1 MWADFL
7 FVGIDQLV
15 NQAAN
20 VRWLTRGRMTAPLTV
35 RTQQGSLTSSSAQHS
50 RCVEALLCHIP
61 GLRVGLPSNAADAYT
76 MLLAAI
82 ADDDPTIVIEHR
94 AIYDQRGE
102 VDQEA
107 EIPAIGGAAIVRP
120 GRDVTIVAL
129 SRMVGVALAAAE
141 LLAADGIDAEV
152 VDPRWLSPFDWDT
165 VEASLARTNRLVI
178 VHEAVRTCG
187 FGAEVAALAAERGFW
202 RAGRAG
208 RAGHGSRLP
217 EALGTDPRGGGDT
230 RRREGRPRRAPGARR
245 HPCPREGARMKITDI
260 EAMVVPEAVHRHHR
274 RGCDAGRVHRA
285 GEDRR
290 RDHRH
295 RRGEPHP
302 SGDESRRRL
311 PRLAHAGARE
321 SSSSWS
327 AATRSTRS
335 GCGTRCTARP

>member
-1 MWADFL
+1 MSTRESTGAITYRAALGAALQRAMRTYPEALIFGEDVAGPGGVFGVTRGLADEFGDRVFDTPISENAMLGAALGAALVGRRPVVEIMWADFL

-61 GLRVGLPSNAADAYT
+61 GLRVGLPSNPADAYV

-94 AIYDQRGE
+94 AIYDQQGV
-102 VDQEA
+102 VDLEA
-107 EIPAIGGAAIVRP
+107 EIPPLGGAAIVRH
-120 GRDVTIVAL
+120 GDDVTIVAL

-152 VDPRWLSPFDWDT
+152 VDPRWLSPFDWKT
-165 VEASLARTNRLVI
+165 VEASLSRTNRLVV

-202 RAGRAG
+202 HLDGPVVRV
-208 RAGHGSRLP
+208 
-217 EALGTDPRGGGDT
+217 T
-230 RRREGRPRRAPGARR
+230 APD
-245 HPCPREGARMKITDI
+245 CPKPSAPTL
-260 EAMVVPEAVHRHHR
+260 EAVAIP
-274 RGCDAGRVHRA
+274 DAARV
-285 GEDRR
+285 
-290 RDHRH
+290 
-295 RRGEPHP
+295 
-302 SGDESRRRL
+302 
-311 PRLAHAGARE
+311 AHGVRQALAGAPDHEKEPR
-321 SSSSWS
+321 
-327 AATRSTRS
+327 
-335 GCGTRCTARP
+335 